1 MKIKAQELWEEL
13 FGEQK
18 FVFDFSNKL
27 ILKSEF
33 QTDSLFSWDLENY
46 DVDDEKFFIASIEAI
61 KLRNK
66 QSIFEIDDNKYI
78 VTKNPDYSYS
88 ILSTTK
94 INDEKCPI
102 NFDLFLNN
110 KINNYEEK
118 DYSFIIIAVK
128 KMSQDMLNIFNNY
141 IIDYLKN
148 YKELL
153 SFDLDN
159 ANFSR
164 TELRFQFQNNDDFNT
179 KKALDIS
186 LTISSLMP
194 LIIHRLSLTSIELW
208 IQNDLTDSNKFFN
221 IFVTSTRAFENN
233 FKLKEM
239 EILGMITS
247 FENSIFVDEESKK
260 QIEKKGIFSDSFVK
274 AKNSGTEGVY
284 QYKFLRSDIA
294 EYNKIIFNK
303 KS

>member
-13 FGEQK
+13 YGDQQ

-33 QTDSLFSWDLENY
+33 ETESLFSWAVEKY
-46 DVDDEKFFIASIEAI
+46 DDNDEKSFIASIESI
-61 KLRNK
+61 KIRDK
-66 QSIFEIDDNKYI
+66 KSIFEIEGNKYI
-78 VTKNPDYSYS
+78 ITKNPNYSYS
-88 ILSTTK
+88 ILMTTK
-94 INDEKCPI
+94 INDEKSPI

-110 KINNYEEK
+110 RINNYEKK
-118 DYSFIIIAVK
+118 DYSYIIISVR

-148 YKELL
+148 YNELV

-159 ANFSR
+159 SNFSR
-164 TELRFQFQNNDDFNT
+164 TELKFQFNNNDKFNE
-179 KKALDIS
+179 KKILDIS

-208 IQNDLTDSNKFFN
+208 LQNDLTESNYYFN
-221 IFVTSTRAFENN
+221 IFVTSNKSYENK
-233 FKLKEM
+233 FKLKEV
-239 EILGMITS
+239 EILGMISS
-247 FENSIFVDEESKK
+247 FENSIFIDEITKK
-260 QIEKKGIFSDSFVK
+260 QVEKSGIFSNSFIK

-294 EYNKIIFNK
+294 EYNKIILTK
-303 KS
+303 KA